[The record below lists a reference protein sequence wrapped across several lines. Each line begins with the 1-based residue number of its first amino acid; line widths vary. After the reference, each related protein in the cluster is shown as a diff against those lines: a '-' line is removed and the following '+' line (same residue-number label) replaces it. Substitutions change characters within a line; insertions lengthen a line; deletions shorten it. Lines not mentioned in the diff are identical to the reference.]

1 MSVSLLLLNLAGG
14 SLILLL
20 LYFLFQK
27 QSISRQRY
35 RELRQLDFLINS
47 AHDAIILL
55 DENFHIIFWNKGA
68 EALYGY
74 TAVEMRGKESF
85 HLLPERLHDQ
95 EKDTV
100 KKIRTADISLPIR
113 KSLQFTGK
121 RKNGEEFPSEVSL
134 STFQIEG
141 KQYYCGI
148 VRDSTEHQLMEAAL
162 EKSEKRFRLLI
173 ENSSDLIITIDQT
186 GALRYLSP
194 SVMRMLGYH
203 PEEVQGKNIQEF
215 IHPDDRSSALIELT
229 SALQNPATLHS
240 ATCRCLHRNGSWR
253 IMQAAGQATHDESGE
268 LVLIINARDI
278 TAQQQAEEARKESEE
293 RFKALAQSA
302 SDPIICI
309 DKQGAILF
317 WNSAAE
323 LTFGYSAEEIMGTSI
338 TLLMPERYHDYYTGG
353 MERVMSSGIFDI
365 GKIAF
370 EFVGRN
376 KGGAEFPAELSFATW
391 ESRGDIFFSCI
402 VRDIS
407 ERKQAE
413 EALQKEKEYTRT
425 IIETADALI
434 IALDTEDKVIL
445 FNRLAEELT
454 GYSRDEVLGKDLLA
468 VIPIRMD
475 KDAFAKMTQ
484 EIMEGGSVSPYHLFI
499 TNKAGEEKTI
509 FTRGRQLKDK
519 DGKVIGV
526 LEIGVDV
533 TEQRRMETKLL
544 QAEKLRGLGEM
555 AGGVAHDFNNVLAA
569 ILGRAQLLKLHLDEF
584 PGAERRKSYQELKQG
599 LEVIERAAADGAET
613 VRRVQEFARIRPDDK
628 DMAAVNLNEV
638 IEHAIEFT
646 RPRWKDEA
654 ELKGIQYVIEKQLSP
669 VPAILGSAAE
679 LREVLTNLINNAMDA
694 MPDGGTISIKT
705 FPEKTQVCMLVGDS
719 GTGMP
724 KHLMERIFDPFFTT
738 KGPQST
744 GLGMSVSYGIV
755 TRHQGAISV
764 DSEEGKGTVFTIKF
778 PVREIEKQE
787 TEVTPETGGDMQKAA
802 ILIIEDEEDV
812 RTLLQDILTMQGHAV
827 VVAQDGREGVAL
839 FKTGA
844 FDLVFTDLGM
854 PGMSGWEVA
863 KVIRAIDLQ
872 VSIAIITGWDIHMDK
887 EALEES
893 GVNRIIQKPFTVDV
907 IVRLVREALAIK
919 KAKSFDS

>member
-173 ENSSDLIITIDQT
+173 ENSSDLIVTIDQK

-194 SVMRMLGYH
+194 SLLRLLGYH
-203 PEEVQGKNIQEF
+203 PEEVQGRDILEY
-215 IHPDDRSSALIELT
+215 IHTDDRSSALIELT

-253 IMQAAGQATHDESGE
+253 IMQAAGQATHDEAGE

-293 RFKALAQSA
+293 RFKALSQSA

-309 DKQGAILF
+309 DKQGSILF

-323 LTFGYSAEEIMGTSI
+323 TTFGYSAEEIMGTSI

-484 EIMEGGSVSPYHLFI
+484 EIMDGGSVSPYHLFI

-569 ILGRAQLLKLHLDEF
+569 ILGRAQLLKLHLGEF

>member
-1 MSVSLLLLNLAGG
+1 MSASLLLITLAGG
-14 SLILLL
+14 ALILLL
-20 LYFLFQK
+20 LYILFQK

-74 TAVEMRGKESF
+74 TAAEMLGKESF

-148 VRDSTEHQLMEAAL
+148 VRDSTERQRMEAAL

-173 ENSSDLIITIDQT
+173 ENSSDLIITVDQK

-194 SVMRMLGYH
+194 SLLRLLGYH
-203 PEEVQGKNIQEF
+203 PEEVQGRDILEY
-215 IHPDDRSSALIELT
+215 IHPDDRTSALAELT
-229 SALQNPATLHS
+229 SALQNPATLYS
-240 ATCRCLHRNGSWR
+240 ATCRCLHRDGSWR

-293 RFKALAQSA
+293 RFKALSQSA

-309 DKQGAILF
+309 DKQGSILF

-323 LTFGYSAEEIMGTSI
+323 TTFGYAAEDIMGKSI
-338 TLLMPERYHDYYTGG
+338 TLLIPERYHDYYTGG
-353 MERVMSSGIFDI
+353 MERVMSSGVFDI
-365 GKIAF
+365 GKISF
-370 EFVGRN
+370 EFVGRT
-376 KGGAEFPAELSFATW
+376 KGGDEFPAELSFATW
-391 ESRGDIFFSCI
+391 ESRGDIYFSCI

-407 ERKQAE
+407 ERKKSE

-454 GYSRDEVLGKDLLA
+454 GFSRDEVLGKDLLA

-475 KDAFAKMTQ
+475 KDAFSKMTQ
-484 EIMEGGSVSPYHLFI
+484 EIMDGGSVSPYHLFI
-499 TNKAGEEKTI
+499 TNKAGEEKII

-569 ILGRAQLLKLHLDEF
+569 ILGRAQLLKLHLGEF
-584 PGAERRKSYQELKQG
+584 TGTEQRKSYQELKQG

-628 DMAAVNLNEV
+628 DMAAVSLNEA

-646 RPRWKDEA
+646 RVRWKDEA
-654 ELKGIQYVIEKQLSP
+654 ELKGIKYGIEKQLAP

-679 LREVLTNLINNAMDA
+679 IREVLTNLINNAMDA

-705 FPEKTQVCMLVGDS
+705 FVDKNQVCMLVGDS
-719 GTGMP
+719 GTRDAQA
-724 KHLMERIFDPFFTT
+724 H
-738 KGPQST
+738 
-744 GLGMSVSYGIV
+744 YG
-755 TRHQGAISV
+755 AN
-764 DSEEGKGTVFTIKF
+764 
-778 PVREIEKQE
+778 
-787 TEVTPETGGDMQKAA
+787 
-802 ILIIEDEEDV
+802 L
-812 RTLLQDILTMQGHAV
+812 
-827 VVAQDGREGVAL
+827 
-839 FKTGA
+839 
-844 FDLVFTDLGM
+844 
-854 PGMSGWEVA
+854 
-863 KVIRAIDLQ
+863 
-872 VSIAIITGWDIHMDK
+872 
-887 EALEES
+887 
-893 GVNRIIQKPFTVDV
+893 
-907 IVRLVREALAIK
+907 
-919 KAKSFDS
+919 